1 MCRKVLGLFGKVP
14 SVVPQVGAGGG
25 SGVVAGGEGGAGAG
39 CGAGSEG
46 RKEARALRVVTWN
59 TAGGQR
65 SAQAPGS
72 WTSADQQAAVQG
84 QLQRWLR
91 AYGCDVVALQECES
105 GTGAAEILGSH
116 ELVGAVAAEES
127 RGWVQLYVRRG
138 LQHERIELAS
148 GMPCVWEC
156 VWL

>member
-1 MCRKVLGLFGKVP
+1 M
-14 SVVPQVGAGGG
+14 
-25 SGVVAGGEGGAGAG
+25 
-39 CGAGSEG
+39 
-46 RKEARALRVVTWN
+46 
-59 TAGGQR
+59 
-65 SAQAPGS
+65 
-72 WTSADQQAAVQG
+72 
-84 QLQRWLR
+84 

-148 GMPCVWEC
+148 GMPCVAMRVVVEAGGAEAENLVIAAVHMPVGDC
-156 VWL
+156 AGKRLRIVEEYEGPPEPSFQAPVMPRGGFEAP